1 MNCYLDSSALLRG
14 LLRGGEVLEELAR
27 YSKVGSSELILI
39 ECARVVERYRLEN
52 LLSDEQLAEAR
63 EALRIAG
70 EGLFLIEITAGVKR
84 RAAESFPT
92 VIGALD
98 AIHLASAILWR
109 QGEPETDLV
118 LLSHDR
124 QLATCARAL
133 GLALHPGVESGGA

>member
-1 MNCYLDSSALLRG
+1 VNCYLDSSALLRG

-98 AIHLASAILWR
+98 AIHLASAIQWR
-109 QGEPETDLV
+109 QAEPEADLV
-118 LLSHDR
+118 LFSHDR
-124 QLATCARAL
+124 QLTTCARAL
-133 GLALHPGVESGGA
+133 GLALHPGSGAGDT